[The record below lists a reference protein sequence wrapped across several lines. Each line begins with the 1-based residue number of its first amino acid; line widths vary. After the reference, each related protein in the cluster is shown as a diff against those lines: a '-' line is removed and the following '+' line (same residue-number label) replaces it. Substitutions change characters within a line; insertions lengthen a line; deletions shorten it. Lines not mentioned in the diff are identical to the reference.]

1 LWKKY
6 GEAVMN
12 AIENRSKEDI
22 KRHNSKVFIEEIKTE
37 KLNGNLWGRQVL
49 AVALNVGNA
58 GNLRKMLL
66 GEGWAN
72 PDNDAEITINNPKL
86 QAVLK
91 HMTESD
97 WKLVQLIWDR
107 MDQLY
112 PQLAEVHRRT
122 TGLTP
127 PKVEATP
134 VVTPFGTFN
143 GGYYPMKYDPNRS
156 HKAELNEERLNANT
170 ESMFSTTGS
179 IQSSVNASATN
190 ERTRYYAPIRFSL
203 DVVPNHFQEVIH
215 FITHHDAVREVNK
228 LIRNKSI
235 AESIKTTMGSE
246 EFAQLKPWLNDIA
259 KDGSETKTKTFIEKA
274 FGKLRMGTT
283 LGVMGFKATTGILQT
298 SGIFNTMGEAG
309 AANTIHAIR
318 TILAGPDSI
327 KSAWEFA
334 RDNSKTL
341 SHRAESFDREMQ
353 NVMSTLQN
361 KSGKLT
367 MLQTV
372 SMKHIAYIQ
381 LYMVDLPSW
390 YAGYLKAMK
399 EHGDEQRAYQYGDWI
414 VEQAQG
420 SGLTKDMAAL
430 FRNQGE
436 VHRSLTMFMTY
447 FSSLWNLE
455 RDIVKGTKSGK
466 YNAMDLAAK
475 GLFFFT
481 LPVLFEMLLRGK
493 FGDEDDEE
501 VIAQKLALQLALF
514 PIQSVPFVRD
524 LANASA
530 TDFGYTMS
538 PVASI
543 LAKGIEGGSAI
554 STDVWEGEDI
564 SARDIKNV
572 TKLTGAAFG
581 IPGTGQ
587 AWNSGEHLYN
597 VIAEGE
603 DLTFREL
610 VIGPV
615 KKQ

>member
-1 LWKKY
+1 
-6 GEAVMN
+6 
-12 AIENRSKEDI
+12 
-22 KRHNSKVFIEEIKTE
+22 
-37 KLNGNLWGRQVL
+37 
-49 AVALNVGNA
+49 
-58 GNLRKMLL
+58 
-66 GEGWAN
+66 
-72 PDNDAEITINNPKL
+72 
-86 QAVLK
+86 
-91 HMTESD
+91 
-97 WKLVQLIWDR
+97 
-107 MDQLY
+107 
-112 PQLAEVHRRT
+112 
-122 TGLTP
+122 
-127 PKVEATP
+127 
-134 VVTPFGTFN
+134 
-143 GGYYPMKYDPNRS
+143 
-156 HKAELNEERLNANT
+156 
-170 ESMFSTTGS
+170 
-179 IQSSVNASATN
+179 
-190 ERTRYYAPIRFSL
+190 L